1 MLRPLP
7 RWDTIADA
15 ERDGR
20 YPHPFLQPACF
31 EARPGFVKR
40 LSQRIIL
47 YFAATDFVRRAITD
61 RADLAA
67 FRDKPTPT
75 AVLGVIA
82 ISLSFLLGWP
92 AIAALGV
99 LAVKWHQ
106 PWLVVV
112 GGPVTYGISHL
123 VFLLGMYLSGA
134 VYSLIF
140 CRWLTRITMERCLA
154 WAATGQRCDP
164 EE

>member
-1 MLRPLP
+1 MLLPFP
-7 RWDTIADA
+7 RWDTIDDAD
-15 ERDGR
+15 RNNR
-20 YPHPFLQPACF
+20 YPHPLFHPAIWR
-31 EARPGFVKR
+31 ALPVFVKR

-47 YFAATDFVRRAITD
+47 YVAATDFVRRAITE

-67 FRDKPTPT
+67 FREKPTP
-75 AVLGVIA
+75 AVILGVLA
-82 ISLSFLLGWP
+82 IGLSFLLGWP

-99 LAVKWHQ
+99 LAVKWRQ

-112 GGPVTYGISHL
+112 GGPLTYGISHL

-154 WAATGQRCDP
+154 WTATGQRRDP